1 MVKRK
6 VTKRKRKVTKRKR
19 KITKRKR
26 KFGLSS
32 VLKVVD
38 LAQKGA
44 GALQKGKEIKDLM
57 ENNKYVGALKKLDEV
72 KGGKTIQNG
81 ITALTTQLTTIGGL
95 QIDSPVFTNFMKPVL
110 EGLKTDL
117 SKEEGFA
124 TTKAKIEATK
134 EKLKAMTVVDVK
146 GLTGQY
152 DKIKTEIISKTTQ
165 TQNVQNM
172 YEIITK
178 FTMPVNLQDKLR
190 GKLPSALLLFLIEPK
205 STPATN
211 KALATFT
218 AEKITAAKAA
228 ATSATTTPAT
238 TPATAKASFGRR
250 KRKRKVKRK
259 KVSKKLPAALK
270 RMCKKYK
277 VRLTVKRN
285 GKRVYKSEKVLKK
298 QCKNALKRRKK

>member
-1 MVKRK
+1 MVKRKVTKRKRK

-19 KITKRKR
+19 KITKRK
-26 KFGLSS
+26 FGLGAA
-32 VLKVVD
+32 LK
-38 LAQKGA
+38 LAEKAG
-44 GALQKGKEIKDLM
+44 GALQKGAEIKKLM
-57 ENNKYVGALKKLDEV
+57 EVKPEPHYVGALKKIDEV
-72 KGGKTIQNG
+72 KGGKTIEKG
-81 ITALTTQLTTIGGL
+81 IGALKGQLVAIGGL
-95 QIDSPVFTNFMKPVL
+95 QEMPPVFNDFMKPVL
-110 EGLKTDL
+110 EGLKIDL
-117 SKEEGFA
+117 DGVKGFA

-152 DKIKTEIISKTTQ
+152 DKIKTKIMGIESLKKDTNIQEMQKIINT
-165 TQNVQNM
+165 
-172 YEIITK
+172 
-178 FTMPVNLQDKLR
+178 FTVPGFNLQDKLR
-190 GKLPSALLLFLIEPK
+190 GSLPSALLLFLIDPK

-218 AEKITAAKAA
+218 AEKITAAKAV
-228 ATSATTTPAT
+228 AT
-238 TPATAKASFGRR
+238 TPQGSFGRR

>member
-19 KITKRKR
+19 R
-26 KFGLSS
+26 FGAFAA
-32 VLKVVD
+32 LKAVKA
-38 LAQKGA
+38 LKKGA
-44 GALQKGKEIKDLM
+44 EAAKKGAELAKKGAEAA
-57 ENNKYVGALKKLDEV
+57 NKYGPVITLVKKNYYVGALKKLDEV

-81 ITALTTQLTTIGGL
+81 ITALKGQLATIKGL
-95 QIDSPVFTNFMKPVL
+95 QNMPSIFTNFMKPLLTGL
-110 EGLKTDL
+110 ETDL

-124 TTKAKIEATK
+124 TTEGEIKETK
-134 EKLKAMTVVDVK
+134 EALKNMTDVDVQ
-146 GLTGQY
+146 GLTNQY
-152 DKIKTEIISKTTQ
+152 NTIKTEIISKTTQ

-178 FTMPVNLQDKLR
+178 FTMPVKLEDKLR
-190 GKLPSALLLFLIEPK
+190 ESLPSALLLFLIDPK
-205 STPATN
+205 STQATN

-218 AEKITAAKAA
+218 AEKITAAKAV
-228 ATSATTTPAT
+228 AT
-238 TPATAKASFGRR
+238 TPQGSFGRR